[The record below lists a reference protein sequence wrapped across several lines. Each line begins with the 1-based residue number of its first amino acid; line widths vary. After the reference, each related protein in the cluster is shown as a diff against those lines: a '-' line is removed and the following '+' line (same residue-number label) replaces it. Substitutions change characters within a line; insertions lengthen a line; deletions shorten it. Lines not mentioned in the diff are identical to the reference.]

1 MKLLTAEDVKNIHS
15 ALEKQFPL
23 MEKGILNEGLVQAAV
38 EKQNRVL
45 YGSNLYPD
53 IFTKTASLMEALTR
67 WHGFVDGNKRT
78 GLMSAFVLLYEN
90 GIYLAIPINAVQF
103 TVKVADTKGTDDVT
117 INNLVN
123 EIAIWLHEHSSNN
136 KSEFSKKVW
145 KYNFWPIIKLMILQ
159 GLGFKKRV
167 QKTLSI
173 WFSIEGHPEYAV
185 EAGDVLAYLYN
196 LMRLALSEMKAK

>member
-45 YGSNLYPD
+45 YGSTLYPD
-53 IFTKTASLMEALTR
+53 IFTKAASLMESLTR
-67 WHGFVDGNKRT
+67 WHGFVDGNKRI
-78 GLMSAFVLLYEN
+78 GLMSAFILLYEN

-103 TVKVADTKGTDDVT
+103 TVKVADTKETDDVA

-123 EIAIWLHEHSSNN
+123 EIAIWLNEHSSNN
-136 KSEFSKKVW
+136 KNAFAAKVW
-145 KYNFWPIIKLMILQ
+145 KYNFWPLIKLIFLYAF
-159 GLGFKKRV
+159 GFRKRV
-167 QKTLSI
+167 QKTLAI

-185 EAGDVLAYLYN
+185 EAGQVLAYLFN
-196 LMRLALSEMKAK
+196 LMRLALK